1 MSLKINFSVFRNN
14 LIKIIKKTFL
24 LNVLIA
30 IISSSLIFYKNF
42 NNRSFEHTI
51 EIKLSKRVFSIYNL
65 HIEDHV
71 NEIFH
76 IIETLRKSDKIPN
89 SNLLFKNN
97 KLRKGAKISWDEGF
111 SNLFLENR
119 FHGINYNDTVNDYF
133 DEMCKKILAEYNKSV
148 SDYIL
153 EEENSLTFFKNLNA
167 TATNPSII
175 KKIQAKQQRIKGL
188 NLIKNNDLNYV
199 KHYSVNKKFTY
210 IIPTIF
216 AFIFSITTFIF
227 LLGIYNI
234 GSVSFKNLK

>member
-1 MSLKINFSVFRNN
+1 M
-14 LIKIIKKTFL
+14 
-24 LNVLIA
+24 
-30 IISSSLIFYKNF
+30 
-42 NNRSFEHTI
+42 
-51 EIKLSKRVFSIYNL
+51 
-65 HIEDHV
+65 

-76 IIETLRKSDKIPN
+76 IIEQIRKSHKIPN
-89 SNLLFKNN
+89 SKLIFIDN

-119 FHGINYNDTVNDYF
+119 FHGINYNKIVNDYF
-133 DEMCKKILAEYNKSV
+133 DEICAKIGQEYNKSV
-148 SDYIL
+148 SDYIM
-153 EEENSLTFFKNLNA
+153 EEENSLTFFKNLNDA
-167 TATNPSII
+167 ATNPSII

-210 IIPTIF
+210 IIPTIV